1 MIVDWKLY
9 QFNHH
14 LSILNSEKGRK
25 NVEFHIQGKIKD
37 YSKEKIKRILEVV
50 ADILDCKV
58 EEIRVNGARPSA
70 SFYLVLSIKENDAQK
85 LSYMNEE
92 DRLRLTKFDIDILI
106 VDENTITINSENG
119 M

>member
-1 MIVDWKLY
+1 MEEIKSIVD
-9 QFNHH
+9 
-14 LSILNSEKGRK
+14 
-25 NVEFHIQGKIKD
+25 
-37 YSKEKIKRILEVV
+37 VV

-58 EEIRVNGARPSA
+58 EEIRVSGVRPST

-92 DRLRLTKFDIDILI
+92 DVLRLTKFNIDILI

>member
-1 MIVDWKLY
+1 MEEIKSIVD
-9 QFNHH
+9 
-14 LSILNSEKGRK
+14 
-25 NVEFHIQGKIKD
+25 
-37 YSKEKIKRILEVV
+37 VV

-58 EEIRVNGARPSA
+58 EEIRVSGVRPST
-70 SFYLVLSIKENDAQK
+70 SFYLVLSIKENDVQK

-92 DRLRLTKFDIDILI
+92 DVLRLTKFNIDILI

>member
-1 MIVDWKLY
+1 MEEIKSIVD
-9 QFNHH
+9 
-14 LSILNSEKGRK
+14 
-25 NVEFHIQGKIKD
+25 
-37 YSKEKIKRILEVV
+37 VV

-58 EEIRVNGARPSA
+58 EEIRVSGVRPSA
-70 SFYLVLSIKENDAQK
+70 SFYLVLSIKENDVQK

-92 DRLRLTKFDIDILI
+92 DVLRLTKFNIDILI

>member
-1 MIVDWKLY
+1 MEEIKSIVD
-9 QFNHH
+9 
-14 LSILNSEKGRK
+14 
-25 NVEFHIQGKIKD
+25 
-37 YSKEKIKRILEVV
+37 VV

-58 EEIRVNGARPSA
+58 EEIRVSGVRPSA

-92 DRLRLTKFDIDILI
+92 DVLRLTKFNIDILI

>member
-1 MIVDWKLY
+1 M
-9 QFNHH
+9 
-14 LSILNSEKGRK
+14 E
-25 NVEFHIQGKIKD
+25 E
-37 YSKEKIKRILEVV
+37 IKRIVEVV

-58 EEIRVNGARPSA
+58 EEIRVSGVRPSA

-92 DRLRLTKFDIDILI
+92 DVLRLTKFNIDILI

-119 M
+119 K